1 MQNVAGEHITGR
13 ALCLTMPRT
22 LVFGCGCA
30 VEIAQHLASRG
41 FRHALLVTATAIRP
55 HADSVARELQNRD
68 LSVLVDDS
76 VNDEPTVTTLDR
88 VLDRAHSATI
98 DVVVGMGG
106 GSVLDVAKLV
116 AALWDG
122 EQRIADCFG
131 IGRLAGRPMY
141 LACLPTTAGTGSE
154 VSPNAILLDE
164 TDALKKGVVSPQ
176 MVPDAAYVDPVLT
189 RTVPARVTAATGVD
203 ALTHCIEAYANRFA
217 HPMID
222 VFAIKGIELIMG
234 SLEAA
239 CQNGEDLQA
248 RSALSLGSLYGGLC
262 LGPVNTA
269 AVHALAYP
277 LGGRFHVPHGVS
289 NAILLPDVLE
299 FNLPAAPERYARI
312 ALAMGCQKE
321 ATDLLTAQRGI
332 DRIRAMCQR
341 CGIPACLSDFGVH
354 DADVPRMAES
364 AMTITRLLK
373 NNLRDVTREDAQ
385 RIYRGLLK
393 RNTSA

>member
-1 MQNVAGEHITGR
+1 MEKRIGELLTGR
-13 ALCLTMPRT
+13 VVRIAQPET
-22 LVFGCGCA
+22 LVFGCGRA
-30 VEIAQHLASRG
+30 SHVAPDLVSRG
-41 FRHALLVTATAIRP
+41 FRHALLVTSAAVRQ
-55 HADSVARELQNRD
+55 HADSVADLIKASG
-68 LSVLVDDS
+68 LSVLVDYS
-76 VNDEPTVTTLDR
+76 INDEPTIAMLER
-88 VLDRAHSATI
+88 VLARARGAAI
-98 DVVVGMGG
+98 DAVVGVGG
-106 GSVLDVAKLV
+106 GSVLDIAKLV
-116 AALWDG
+116 AVLWDRD
-122 EQRIADCFG
+122 QRIVDCLG
-131 IGRLAGRPMY
+131 IGKLAGRRGY
-141 LACLPTTAGTGSE
+141 LACLPTTSGTGSE

-164 TDALKKGVVSPQ
+164 TDELKKGVVSPYL
-176 MVPDAAYVDPVLT
+176 VPDAAYVDPALT
-189 RTVPARVTAATGVD
+189 RTAPAGVTAATGVD

-222 VFAIKGIELIMG
+222 VLAIKGIELIAG

-312 ALAMGCQKE
+312 ALAMGCQEE

-332 DRIRAMCQR
+332 DRIRDVCRR
-341 CGIPACLSDFGVH
+341 CGIPSCLSALGVR
-354 DADVPRMAES
+354 DSDVLGMAES

-373 NNLRDVTREDAQ
+373 NNPRDVTREDAE

-393 RNTSA
+393 